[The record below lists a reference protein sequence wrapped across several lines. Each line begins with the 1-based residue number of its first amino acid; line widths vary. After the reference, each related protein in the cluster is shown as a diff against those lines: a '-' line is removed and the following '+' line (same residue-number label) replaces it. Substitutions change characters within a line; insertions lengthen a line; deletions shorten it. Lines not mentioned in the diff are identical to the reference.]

1 MIAMEPVRDK
11 NAVSKLAAYY
21 LNLGQLRNYMLIML
35 GLYTALRVS
44 DILLLRWD
52 DVYDF
57 ENGSVKSF
65 IYLSEKKTGKS
76 KTIALNMD
84 VIAALK
90 MFAARNAVS
99 GVPLICNYRTKA
111 AISRVQAYRI
121 VRAAGEAIGTVN
133 RVSCHALR
141 KTFGYHA
148 LKEGTSPVLI
158 MDIFNHKSLNVTM
171 RYLGF
176 TQDDKN
182 NVYLGLSFFKPL
194 EIAFINKDNINGE
207 YADNYA
213 NIFY

>member
-57 ENGSVKSF
+57 SNGTVKSF

-76 KTIALNMD
+76 KTIALNAD
-84 VIAALK
+84 VIAALN
-90 MFAARNAVS
+90 MFAASNAVP
-99 GVPLICNYRTKA
+99 GVPLIRNFRTGA

-121 VRAAGEAIGTVN
+121 VRAAGEAVGIEN

-148 LKEGTSPVLI
+148 LREGTAPMLI

-176 TQDDKN
+176 TQEDKN

-194 EIAFINKDNINGE
+194 KLLS
-207 YADNYA
+207 
-213 NIFY
+213 